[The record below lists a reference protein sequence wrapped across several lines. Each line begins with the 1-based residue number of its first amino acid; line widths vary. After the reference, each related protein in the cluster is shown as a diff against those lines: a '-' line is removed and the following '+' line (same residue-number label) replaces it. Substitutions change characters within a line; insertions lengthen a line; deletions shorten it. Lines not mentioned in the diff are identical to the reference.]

1 MTLGFENEN
10 VADTAGLRTAS
21 RFGHTARGRHVDTG
35 RRPKTLTEDI
45 GEEKGVKVLKHDL
58 PTNGI
63 VYADVG
69 LVLLS
74 LSALDPQMLVRAPLF
89 AYLRVFHCLPTR

>member
-1 MTLGFENEN
+1 MCWSGA
-10 VADTAGLRTAS
+10 VQ
-21 RFGHTARGRHVDTG
+21 
-35 RRPKTLTEDI
+35 I

-89 AYLRVFHCLPTR
+89 AYLRVFHCLPTRGFLCA